1 MAEHKETYYAAE
13 DLAKFE
19 QVGRSA
25 PEAWKAFMKYYGPLM
40 QDGHLSKRE
49 KALIALAV
57 SHGEKCPY
65 CIDSYTRAGLELG
78 LSPDEMAEA
87 VHVAAAMR
95 AGITL
100 AQGIVMNNT
109 LDKLSF

>member
-1 MAEHKETYYAAE
+1 MDPYYESE

-19 QVGRSA
+19 EVGRSA
-25 PEAWKAFMKYYGPLM
+25 PEQWKRYMAWYGPLM
-40 QDGHLSKRE
+40 QEGHLSKRE

-65 CIDSYTRAGLELG
+65 CIDSYTRTCLELG
-78 LSPDEMAEA
+78 LSPDEMTEA

-100 AQGIVMNNT
+100 AQGIVMNKVV
-109 LDKLSF
+109 DKLSF